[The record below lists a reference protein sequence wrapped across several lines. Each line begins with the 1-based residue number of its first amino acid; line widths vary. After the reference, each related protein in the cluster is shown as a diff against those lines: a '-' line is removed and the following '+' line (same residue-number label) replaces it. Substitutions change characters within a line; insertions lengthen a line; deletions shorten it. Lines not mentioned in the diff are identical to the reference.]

1 MTKRKTNIL
10 IVDDKKANIFAVEQM
25 LARPGRNFLSATS
38 GKEALKLVL
47 NEDISLIILDVQ
59 MPEMDGF
66 EVAQIIKSNKRTRDI
81 PVIFASAEKRE
92 RSFMMKGF
100 EEGAIDYLYK
110 PLDREI
116 TEAKVSVLLKLQLQK
131 KELQE
136 KNKALERYALLINN
150 SADIICIINPR
161 TLKFEEVND
170 AVETLLGYSPAEVRE
185 TSLLFY
191 LPAEAR
197 PTVQLLSKEAKDS
210 LSFETQLYSKQ
221 RAVRWFHW
229 NIINRNGLWFAN
241 ARDITAAREV
251 EEVKNYLAAVVKQS
265 HEAIYLHD
273 PEGRIISWNS
283 GAEMIYGFG
292 EEEALNMKI
301 WNIVPEHL
309 MGEAQDVVRSILE
322 GREIQSLET
331 RRITRSGKMIDVS
344 FSASVI
350 TDSANNLK
358 SVAITENDITE
369 QKKARAEIRQLN
381 AELKANVIQLESTN
395 RELESFSYS
404 VSHDLRAPLR
414 AINGYASI
422 IREEFGDQL
431 DAELLRLLAVIGNN
445 AKKMG
450 VLIDDLLAFSKLGR
464 KEVVR
469 MTINV
474 EAMVNQI
481 ISELNE
487 TASPRVTWKVDAL
500 PEMQGD
506 YTLIYQCFFNLID
519 NALKYSSKRAAPCIE
534 VGATVTPDEITYFV
548 KDNGAGFNMEY
559 AHRLFSVFQRL
570 HTDEEFEGT
579 GVGLATAQRVIAK
592 HGGRI
597 RAEGE
602 VDKGAAFYFS
612 IPSMKPI

>member
-1 MTKRKTNIL
+1 
-10 IVDDKKANIFAVEQM
+10 
-25 LARPGRNFLSATS
+25 
-38 GKEALKLVL
+38 
-47 NEDISLIILDVQ
+47 
-59 MPEMDGF
+59 
-66 EVAQIIKSNKRTRDI
+66 
-81 PVIFASAEKRE
+81 
-92 RSFMMKGF
+92 
-100 EEGAIDYLYK
+100 
-110 PLDREI
+110 
-116 TEAKVSVLLKLQLQK
+116 
-131 KELQE
+131 
-136 KNKALERYALLINN
+136 
-150 SADIICIINPR
+150 
-161 TLKFEEVND
+161 
-170 AVETLLGYSPAEVRE
+170 
-185 TSLLFY
+185 
-191 LPAEAR
+191 
-197 PTVQLLSKEAKDS
+197 
-210 LSFETQLYSKQ
+210 
-221 RAVRWFHW
+221 
-229 NIINRNGLWFAN
+229 
-241 ARDITAAREV
+241 
-251 EEVKNYLAAVVKQS
+251 
-265 HEAIYLHD
+265 
-273 PEGRIISWNS
+273 
-283 GAEMIYGFG
+283 
-292 EEEALNMKI
+292 
-301 WNIVPEHL
+301 
-309 MGEAQDVVRSILE
+309 
-322 GREIQSLET
+322 
-331 RRITRSGKMIDVS
+331 MIDVS

-469 MTINV
+469 MTINI
-474 EAMVNQI
+474 EAMVSQI

-519 NALKYSSKRAAPCIE
+519 NALKYSSKRAAPRIE

-612 IPSMKPI
+612 IPSMKPL